1 MMRDYMLLALKNL
14 KRRKLRTALAIIGI
28 FVSVATIF
36 MLISLSLG
44 LQNAVEEQFKSL
56 GTDKFFIQPGTG
68 FLGPPG
74 SVGGVILTD
83 EDVRVIENV
92 KGVRDVLPAVV
103 GNARV
108 EFNDNVRYMMVWGMK
123 TETELYI
130 EMGNYK
136 IDEGRFIRKGE
147 SGIVLGNLHKTGNLF
162 GREIRSGDS
171 LSLNEEKFKVRG
183 IIKKIGNPDDDRLII
198 MDIERFREFFNI
210 SERVD
215 WSVIQVDEGEDLIKV
230 AGDVEEELRKARGV
244 TEKTQDFNILTPE
257 ELLGSFQDI
266 LNIVTAFLAG
276 VAAISLLV
284 GGIGIANTMF
294 TSVLERTKDIGVM
307 KAVGAKNKDIM
318 MIFLIEAGLIGLV
331 GGIVG
336 VLLGIGVS
344 KTVEFIAINQLE
356 TNLLKA
362 YIGAPLII
370 SCLAFSFL
378 IGAFSGVVP
387 ALRASNLKPVD
398 ALRYE

>member
-1 MMRDYMLLALKNL
+1 MRDYMLLALKNL

-257 ELLGSFQDI
+257 ELLG
-266 LNIVTAFLAG
+266 NV
-276 VAAISLLV
+276 
-284 GGIGIANTMF
+284 
-294 TSVLERTKDIGVM
+294 
-307 KAVGAKNKDIM
+307 
-318 MIFLIEAGLIGLV
+318 
-331 GGIVG
+331 
-336 VLLGIGVS
+336 
-344 KTVEFIAINQLE
+344 
-356 TNLLKA
+356 
-362 YIGAPLII
+362 Y
-370 SCLAFSFL
+370 FS
-378 IGAFSGVVP
+378 A
-387 ALRASNLKPVD
+387 
-398 ALRYE
+398 

>member
-1 MMRDYMLLALKNL
+1 
-14 KRRKLRTALAIIGI
+14 
-28 FVSVATIF
+28 
-36 MLISLSLG
+36 
-44 LQNAVEEQFKSL
+44 
-56 GTDKFFIQPGTG
+56 
-68 FLGPPG
+68 
-74 SVGGVILTD
+74 
-83 EDVRVIENV
+83 
-92 KGVRDVLPAVV
+92 
-103 GNARV
+103 
-108 EFNDNVRYMMVWGMK
+108 
-123 TETELYI
+123 
-130 EMGNYK
+130 
-136 IDEGRFIRKGE
+136 
-147 SGIVLGNLHKTGNLF
+147 
-162 GREIRSGDS
+162 
-171 LSLNEEKFKVRG
+171 VRG

-318 MIFLIEAGLIGLV
+318 MIFLIEAGLFGLIGGVV
-331 GGIVG
+331 GAVI
-336 VLLGIGVS
+336 GIGAALGVS
-344 KTVEFIAINQLE
+344 AMANRALGVE
-356 TNLLKA
+356 LLA
-362 YIGAPLII
+362 AEISYPL
-370 SCLAFSFL
+370 L
-378 IGAFSGVVP
+378 IGAVVFSFFIGVLSGITPARRASRLNVVE
-387 ALRASNLKPVD
+387 ALRK
-398 ALRYE
+398 